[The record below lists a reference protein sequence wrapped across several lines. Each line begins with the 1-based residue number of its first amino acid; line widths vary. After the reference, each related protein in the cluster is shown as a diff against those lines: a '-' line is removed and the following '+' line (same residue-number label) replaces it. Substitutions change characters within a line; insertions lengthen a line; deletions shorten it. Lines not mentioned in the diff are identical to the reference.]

1 MSQESPTLDAQAL
14 DDQWLAA
21 PSRRSRFRIAVLAA
35 LAVLLVFLGGVEVQ
49 KRWGTAATNPS
60 ARSAASPFG
69 GSLPSGGFRSQ
80 TTPSG
85 ATTGA
90 TPAVIGKVTGI
101 HGHTWTVQDLGG
113 KDHTVTVTAR
123 TTLTRSVRRA
133 TGPIRT
139 GSTVTV
145 QGSTRGHTVVA
156 TAITVR

>member
-1 MSQESPTLDAQAL
+1 MSHTAVSPSQPLDAE
-14 DDQWLAA
+14 WLGA

-49 KRWGTAATNPS
+49 KRWGAAATS
-60 ARSAASPFG
+60 ASAASPFA
-69 GSLPSGGFRSQ
+69 GSLPAGGFRSQ

-85 ATTGA
+85 AT

-101 HGHTWTVQDLGG
+101 HGHTWTVRDLGG

-123 TTLTRSVRRA
+123 TTLTRSVVRA
-133 TGPIRT
+133 SGPIRT

-145 QGSTRGHTVVA
+145 QGSTQGHTVVA
-156 TAITVR
+156 TAITIR